1 MSNYK
6 ISQSINLP
14 QLQNLIKRD
23 PESYRD
29 EVFFSFFMRSTVVMH
44 SLDHVFI
51 MHTAQSR
58 CLRYKFLLIN
68 TDSLYVQCSLVT

>member
-29 EVFFSFFMRSTVVMH
+29 EVFLFFLHAFNSCHAFSRSRVH
-44 SLDHVFI
+44 YAYSSI
-51 MHTAQSR
+51 
-58 CLRYKFLLIN
+58 
-68 TDSLYVQCSLVT
+68 